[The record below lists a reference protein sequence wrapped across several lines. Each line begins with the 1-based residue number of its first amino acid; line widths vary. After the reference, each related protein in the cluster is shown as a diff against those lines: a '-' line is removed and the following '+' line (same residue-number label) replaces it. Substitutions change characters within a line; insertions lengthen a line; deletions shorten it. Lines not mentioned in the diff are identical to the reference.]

1 MLGNPDADQVAAD
14 VVSFGE
20 PVEGLAGQIVLDDLP
35 LELDRI
41 AAVLG
46 HGLSPRKPGRNSLI
60 RVTSPVHPVGCTP
73 EADQV
78 APALTLPTLRSSEN
92 EGNQGCS
99 QRSRTSDVSSK
110 VVGDRSENGFDARR
124 VASDISSSEHRR
136 ISDDNGGGTLRKA
149 SPCSNCG
156 VSDADVQ
163 TKHASFPDLPPFLNR
178 RPDRS
183 APSPSSPDE
192 PGEEGEVYE
201 NE

>member
-73 EADQV
+73 IRGQIW
-78 APALTLPTLRSSEN
+78 APIDTITRTAIAGQSFGHPARVRTGWRLLRQRVRLNLIRRNLLRRRSLT
-92 EGNQGCS
+92 
-99 QRSRTSDVSSK
+99 
-110 VVGDRSENGFDARR
+110 
-124 VASDISSSEHRR
+124 
-136 ISDDNGGGTLRKA
+136 
-149 SPCSNCG
+149 
-156 VSDADVQ
+156 
-163 TKHASFPDLPPFLNR
+163 
-178 RPDRS
+178 
-183 APSPSSPDE
+183 
-192 PGEEGEVYE
+192 
-201 NE
+201 

>member
-73 EADQV
+73 V
-78 APALTLPTLRSSEN
+78 RGVPGGRPATDRELSVRLMAGELRT
-92 EGNQGCS
+92 GMRLFG
-99 QRSRTSDVSSK
+99 
-110 VVGDRSENGFDARR
+110 RR
-124 VASDISSSEHRR
+124 
-136 ISDDNGGGTLRKA
+136 
-149 SPCSNCG
+149 
-156 VSDADVQ
+156 
-163 TKHASFPDLPPFLNR
+163 
-178 RPDRS
+178 
-183 APSPSSPDE
+183 
-192 PGEEGEVYE
+192 
-201 NE
+201 

>member
-73 EADQV
+73 GY
-78 APALTLPTLRSSEN
+78 TGSS
-92 EGNQGCS
+92 GRFCH
-99 QRSRTSDVSSK
+99 SRTSSSTAS
-110 VVGDRSENGFDARR
+110 VTRLMRSGE
-124 VASDISSSEHRR
+124 
-136 ISDDNGGGTLRKA
+136 T
-149 SPCSNCG
+149 
-156 VSDADVQ
+156 
-163 TKHASFPDLPPFLNR
+163 
-178 RPDRS
+178 S
-183 APSPSSPDE
+183 AP
-192 PGEEGEVYE
+192 
-201 NE
+201 

>member
-73 EADQV
+73 QYGYRGSILNCRTV
-78 APALTLPTLRSSEN
+78 RKKRRWVCR
-92 EGNQGCS
+92 EGN
-99 QRSRTSDVSSK
+99 
-110 VVGDRSENGFDARR
+110 
-124 VASDISSSEHRR
+124 
-136 ISDDNGGGTLRKA
+136 
-149 SPCSNCG
+149 
-156 VSDADVQ
+156 
-163 TKHASFPDLPPFLNR
+163 
-178 RPDRS
+178 
-183 APSPSSPDE
+183 
-192 PGEEGEVYE
+192 
-201 NE
+201 

>member
-73 EADQV
+73 RQRK
-78 APALTLPTLRSSEN
+78 TSR
-92 EGNQGCS
+92 
-99 QRSRTSDVSSK
+99 RSRDSGNVNLPLL
-110 VVGDRSENGFDARR
+110 GRF
-124 VASDISSSEHRR
+124 
-136 ISDDNGGGTLRKA
+136 L
-149 SPCSNCG
+149 
-156 VSDADVQ
+156 
-163 TKHASFPDLPPFLNR
+163 PDLGPA
-178 RPDRS
+178 S
-183 APSPSSPDE
+183 AGLLVARFGPAPWSGFRNAAVFPLPAVF
-192 PGEEGEVYE
+192 PGRERACAA
-201 NE
+201 

>member
-73 EADQV
+73 SRAS
-78 APALTLPTLRSSEN
+78 PSPPITPLPQRTAKRTAKREKETLREN
-92 EGNQGCS
+92 
-99 QRSRTSDVSSK
+99 
-110 VVGDRSENGFDARR
+110 
-124 VASDISSSEHRR
+124 
-136 ISDDNGGGTLRKA
+136 L
-149 SPCSNCG
+149 
-156 VSDADVQ
+156 
-163 TKHASFPDLPPFLNR
+163 
-178 RPDRS
+178 
-183 APSPSSPDE
+183 
-192 PGEEGEVYE
+192 
-201 NE
+201 

>member
-73 EADQV
+73 EYAKIWPNITVKKTPPPDWKEWEGKADKLQY
-78 APALTLPTLRSSEN
+78 
-92 EGNQGCS
+92 
-99 QRSRTSDVSSK
+99 
-110 VVGDRSENGFDARR
+110 F
-124 VASDISSSEHRR
+124 
-136 ISDDNGGGTLRKA
+136 
-149 SPCSNCG
+149 SPN
-156 VSDADVQ
+156 
-163 TKHASFPDLPPFLNR
+163 
-178 RPDRS
+178 
-183 APSPSSPDE
+183 
-192 PGEEGEVYE
+192 PGSG
-201 NE
+201 

>member
-73 EADQV
+73 
-78 APALTLPTLRSSEN
+78 TSS
-92 EGNQGCS
+92 
-99 QRSRTSDVSSK
+99 
-110 VVGDRSENGFDARR
+110 AR
-124 VASDISSSEHRR
+124 AW
-136 ISDDNGGGTLRKA
+136 
-149 SPCSNCG
+149 
-156 VSDADVQ
+156 
-163 TKHASFPDLPPFLNR
+163 ASFAKAASI
-178 RPDRS
+178 S
-183 APSPSSPDE
+183 ASVLA
-192 PGEEGEVYE
+192 GR
-201 NE
+201 N